1 MTSRFAAKVVLIA
14 GGTGGLGQAV
24 SLAFLQEGAKVVVT
38 YQKMEEFKRLE
49 NAAGERAAEL
59 QGDQVNVLDES
70 AVRQL
75 VEGIVGRQGHLDIL
89 VNAVGAYAGGL
100 ALWETEPSVFET
112 MLDLNL
118 RSGYILAR
126 TVVPEM
132 LKQKR
137 GVIVNVAS
145 KAAFDHAAGA
155 FAYAAAKAAAVRMID
170 CLAEDLRGTGVRAN
184 SVIPSIIDTPANR
197 RAMPAADFSRW
208 PKPQDIAKVIQ
219 YLCSDDAE
227 LIHGAAIPVY
237 GNS

>member
-1 MTSRFAAKVVLIA
+1 MTSRFAGKVVLIA

-59 QGDQVNVLDES
+59 QGHQVNVLDES

-75 VEGIVGRQGHLDIL
+75 VEGIVGRQGHPDIL

-155 FAYAAAKAAAVRMID
+155 FAYAVAKAAAVRMID
-170 CLAEDLRGTGVRAN
+170 CLAED
-184 SVIPSIIDTPANR
+184 PARHR
-197 RAMPAADFSRW
+197 RAG
-208 PKPQDIAKVIQ
+208 Q
-219 YLCSDDAE
+219 L
-227 LIHGAAIPVY
+227 
-237 GNS
+237 GNSQYYRHARKSSRHARRRLQPMAKAAGHRKGNPIFVQ